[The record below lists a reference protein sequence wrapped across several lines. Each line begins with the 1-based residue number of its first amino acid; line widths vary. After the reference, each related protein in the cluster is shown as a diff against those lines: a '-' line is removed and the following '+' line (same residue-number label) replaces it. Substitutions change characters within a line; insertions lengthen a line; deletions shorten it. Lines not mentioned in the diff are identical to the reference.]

1 MGSGLNQNYIT
12 MLELH
17 SVYTRDELCI
27 AFVRFVNAHNLS
39 QEELKDTD
47 YLRDIY
53 ANFIEDL

>member
-1 MGSGLNQNYIT
+1 

-39 QEELKDTD
+39 QEELRDTD

>member
-1 MGSGLNQNYIT
+1 MID
-12 MLELH
+12 LH

-27 AFVRFVNAHNLS
+27 AFARFVNAHNLS